1 MNNKELKRLSRREL
15 VDIIYQMKRNE
26 ELLTAEIAELQAA
39 LQEKRMHLSKAG
51 SIADAAASITDVFST
66 AQSTAD
72 LYLHEINRM
81 KEDTETECAQRIDET
96 NAKIANILA
105 AGKKQYEELCN
116 LYQAEYAKWQQLC
129 TEVQA
134 LEKTK
139 NRQTNEV

>member
-96 NAKIANILA
+96 KAKIANILA
-105 AGKKQYEELCN
+105 AGKKQYEELCS

-129 TEVQA
+129 AEVQA

-139 NRQTNEV
+139 NHQANEV